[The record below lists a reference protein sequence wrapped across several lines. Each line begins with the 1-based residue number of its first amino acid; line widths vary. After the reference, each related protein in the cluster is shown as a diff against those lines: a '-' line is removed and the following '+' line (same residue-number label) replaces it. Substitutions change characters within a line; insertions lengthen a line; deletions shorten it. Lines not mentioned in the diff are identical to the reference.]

1 MPQVFQENE
10 VSLPPPVGDFE
21 GRFHWAGAS
30 TGDSGDDPFLLEG
43 WRQVDSRRL
52 AGGFIFGQEMRPAGS
67 RIQDS
72 WIECHWVKICK
83 NPMKQNK
90 DGYSRRCCIPGVVH
104 IILFFWYFRV
114 SHLSLPVNRAIAA
127 HLELHR
133 FIIILLLKW
142 RWICEI
148 LLPDTAGVAPQA
160 PSQRAPK
167 VQASEIWAATGIR
180 PQH

>member
-1 MPQVFQENE
+1 MPQVFKKMKW
-10 VSLPPPVGDFE
+10 VSLRQLEILKVGFTE
-21 GRFHWAGAS
+21 QVQA
-30 TGDSGDDPFLLEG
+30 LETAEMILSSWRV

-90 DGYSRRCCIPGVVH
+90 DGCSRRCCIPGVVH

-133 FIIILLLKW
+133 LIIILLLKW